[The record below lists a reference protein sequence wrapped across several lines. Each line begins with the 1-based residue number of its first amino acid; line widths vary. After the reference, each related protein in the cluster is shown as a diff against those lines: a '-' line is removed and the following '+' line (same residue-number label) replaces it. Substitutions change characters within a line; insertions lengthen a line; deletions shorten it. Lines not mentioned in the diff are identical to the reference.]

1 MILGESNG
9 LQKNVTIYDVPN
21 ITDKVCAIVPLNVKE
36 RDAAF
41 VGDYLTSNRIAIRT
55 GAHCAPKTMDCFG
68 IVSCARFS
76 FGINNTSED
85 VKKTIDVLDR
95 IL

>member
-1 MILGESNG
+1 MILGKSNG

-21 ITDKVCAIVPLNVKE
+21 TTDKVCAIVSLNVKE

-41 VGDYLTSNRIAIRT
+41 VGDYLTSKGIAIRT
-55 GAHCAPKTMDCFG
+55 GAHCAPNTMEYFG
-68 IVSCARFS
+68 IDSCVRFS

-85 VKKTIDVLDR
+85 VQKTIDVLDR